1 MHRRADRRK
10 LLSVVAEGHTSPDL
24 EMMKVFVLTPGLGGD
39 CSCTMQ
45 QSEFGIANVIMYL
58 RCC

>member
-10 LLSVVAEGHTSPDL
+10 LLSVAAEGHTPPDL
-24 EMMKVFVLTPGLGGD
+24 EVMEVFVFTPGLDGE
-39 CSCTMQ
+39 CSFTMQ
-45 QSEFGIANVIMYL
+45 QSEFSIANVIMYL